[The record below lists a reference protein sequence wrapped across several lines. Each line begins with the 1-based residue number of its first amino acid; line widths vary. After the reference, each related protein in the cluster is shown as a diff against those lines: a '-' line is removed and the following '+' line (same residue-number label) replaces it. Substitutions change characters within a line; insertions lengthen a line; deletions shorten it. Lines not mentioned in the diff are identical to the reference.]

1 MGTLVTEDGRY
12 IDFGDPEEN
21 IRQKLESIKKSVDS
35 LVLDNKALR
44 SQIKGFNKDVAIKA
58 KDDEIRSIYQRSI
71 AVLSPV
77 EYERAKTFREKHYQS
92 FKNNRY
98 IYDLEGT
105 GIGTIVKIKC
115 PVCGEEKD
123 ITDLDS
129 W

>member
-71 AVLSPV
+71 AVFLQLNMNV
-77 EYERAKTFREKHYQS
+77 QRLLERSIINLVR
-92 FKNNRY
+92 
-98 IYDLEGT
+98 
-105 GIGTIVKIKC
+105 TI
-115 PVCGEEKD
+115 D
-123 ITDLDS
+123 ISMILKEQVLGRL
-129 W
+129 